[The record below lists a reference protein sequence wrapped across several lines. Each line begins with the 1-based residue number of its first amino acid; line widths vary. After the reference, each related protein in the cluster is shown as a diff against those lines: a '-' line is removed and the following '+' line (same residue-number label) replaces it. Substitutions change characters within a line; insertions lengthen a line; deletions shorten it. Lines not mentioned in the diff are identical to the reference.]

1 MSNAQRHVFSFACI
15 KQIFRCH
22 MNLTYSYEFFLK
34 MRFPDIWK
42 KKVEEN
48 RDFLIESEKN
58 LRVDESRRLG
68 KAKTAQD
75 IFGIEGSFRKLNVD

>member
-1 MSNAQRHVFSFACI
+1 M
-15 KQIFRCH
+15 
-22 MNLTYSYEFFLK
+22 
-34 MRFPDIWK
+34 WK
-42 KKVEEN
+42 NKVEEK
-48 RDFLIESEKN
+48 RDFLMESEKN

>member
-1 MSNAQRHVFSFACI
+1 MSHLS
-15 KQIFRCH
+15 
-22 MNLTYSYEFFLK
+22 YSDEFPFK
-34 MRFPDIWK
+34 MRFADIWK

-48 RDFLIESEKN
+48 RDFLMETEKN